1 MAATMVQGISD
12 RYWTENT
19 GVRTADDGM
28 SRFWDEQDN
37 ASELDDLFGE
47 DTSADPDTELNNL

>member
-1 MAATMVQGISD
+1 
-12 RYWTENT
+12 
-19 GVRTADDGM
+19 M